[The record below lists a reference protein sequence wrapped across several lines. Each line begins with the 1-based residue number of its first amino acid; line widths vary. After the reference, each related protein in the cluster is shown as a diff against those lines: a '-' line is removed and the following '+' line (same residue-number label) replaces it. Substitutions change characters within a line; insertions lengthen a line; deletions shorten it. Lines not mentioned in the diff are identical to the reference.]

1 MNQPVP
7 APLRI
12 LIFPVG
18 SHGDVHPF
26 VGMGRA
32 LQARGHEVFLCTSGY
47 YETMAAR
54 AGLPFRGIGTAQDF
68 ERVTKDPDLWHPRKA
83 FGAVVRHGIEP
94 GYARAVEIAR
104 ELHVPGRTVIV
115 GSTLG
120 LAARNAA
127 ELVGAPMV
135 SVHLAPS
142 IFFSVDKPPR
152 FPGMIWWRGMPRLLT
167 RFQYWVA
174 ERMTDG
180 TVLPALNAFR
190 KQHGLD
196 PVRRIVRHWWHA
208 PRRVIG
214 LFPDW
219 FGPPQLDWPNQVRLT
234 GFPLFDETGQRPTP
248 PELEQFLA
256 AGDAPIFF
264 TPGSAMA
271 HGQAFFR
278 EAVKACEL
286 LGRRGI
292 LLSQF
297 PDTIPRDLP
306 ATVRHFTYVPF
317 SEAFPRAAALVSHG
331 GIGTVAQALRA
342 GIPQLVQHMA
352 HDQLDNAERL
362 IELGVG
368 DSIAA
373 SKFTGERAARKLK
386 ALLESPEAGTRC
398 KELAA
403 RFEPEKWMHRTCELI
418 EESAR

>member
-1 MNQPVP
+1 M
-7 APLRI
+7 RI

-26 VGMGRA
+26 MGVGRA
-32 LQARGHEVFLCTSGY
+32 LQARGHEVFICTSGY
-47 YETMAAR
+47 YEAMATR
-54 AGLPFRGIGTAQDF
+54 AGLPFAGIGTAEDF
-68 ERVTKDPDLWHPRKA
+68 ERVTKDPDLWHPKKA
-83 FGAVVRHGIEP
+83 FGAVVKHGIETS
-94 GYARAVEIAR
+94 YARAVEIVR
-104 ELHVPGRTVIV
+104 ELHQPGKTIVV

-127 ELVGAPMV
+127 EAVGAPMV
-135 SVHLAPS
+135 TVHLAPS

-152 FPGMIWWRGMPRLLT
+152 FAGMLWWRGMPRWLT
-167 RFQYWVA
+167 KFQFWVA
-174 ERMTDG
+174 DRMTDKI
-180 TVLPALNAFR
+180 VLPALNRFR
-190 KQHGLD
+190 AELGLE
-196 PVRRIVRHWWHA
+196 PARRIVRHWWHA

-234 GFPLFDETGQRPTP
+234 GFPLFDETGQRPAP

-256 AGDAPIFF
+256 AGTPPIIF

-278 EAVKACEL
+278 EAVKTCEL

-297 PDTIPRDLP
+297 PETIPRDLP
-306 ATVRHFTYVPF
+306 AAVRHFHYVPF
-317 SEAFPRAAALVSHG
+317 SEVFPRAAALVSHG

-342 GIPQLVQHMA
+342 GIPHLVQHMA

-368 DSIAA
+368 ASIAA
-373 SKFTGERAARKLK
+373 AKFTGARAARKLG
-386 ALLESPEAGTRC
+386 ALLESPEVAARC

-403 RFEPEKWMHRTCELI
+403 RFEPQQWMQRTCELI
-418 EESAR
+418 EEAAK